1 MPNGSKRT
9 TFGFA
14 VLVRFLAA
22 LRRTMPLIIPRPK
35 TIAFLGRLMP
45 MDAGGLKCCM
55 RWDVFWN
62 DHDCKDDGTRSRRDD
77 LFIKQFQPDK

>member
-14 VLVRFLAA
+14 VLVRFRAA
-22 LRRTMPLIIPRPK
+22 LRRTKPLSTPRPK
-35 TIAFLGRLMP
+35 TTAFLGKLMP

-62 DHDCKDDGTRSRRDD
+62 DHDRKNDGARSGRDN
-77 LFIKQFQPDK
+77 LFIKQFEPDK